1 MIYLMNKITNV
12 GIEFN
17 DNILR
22 DVEDKFL
29 NTVTGETYSKKEFVQ
44 TTKDEFINSLTPE
57 QKFKRIS
64 DARTRRMENQADY
77 IDYVDPELGTIMY
90 KNIVGN
96 KTIDPSPAITPV
108 PSFGSPTKPFPTDS
122 YIYES
127 KSDRIKR
134 LLNIGEEYQD
144 PDADI
149 ELPKSGLYF
158 ISGETGK
165 TILSVVLH
173 HDATEDEIPTNLEYW
188 NRYIYGKSD
197 LYPELA
203 NIDLTDPLCNIEY
216 GIVVQKMFNKSEV
229 GTEDKSTKIS
239 SILNKHST
247 ENIYDVQTISVIR
260 HYGQLLSEVSIDYL
274 KRVFKLDNDIQIT
287 NRTIRNRNL

>member
-1 MIYLMNKITNV
+1 MNKITGV

-17 DNILR
+17 DGILR

-29 NTVTGETYSKKEFVQ
+29 NTVTGETYSKKEFITVS
-44 TTKDEFINSLTPE
+44 KDEFINSLTPE

-96 KTIDPSPAITPV
+96 NTIDPSPAITPV
-108 PSFGSPTKPFPTDS
+108 PRFGTPTKPFPTDS

-127 KSDRIKR
+127 KSGRISR
-134 LLNIGEEYQD
+134 LLANEEYQD
-144 PDADI
+144 PDADA
-149 ELPKSGLYF
+149 ELPKAGLYYLDKN
-158 ISGETGK
+158 SGK

-173 HDATEDEIPTNLEYW
+173 HETTVDEIPSNLEYW
-188 NRYIYGKSD
+188 NRYIQGKYD
-197 LYPELA
+197 LYPDLA
-203 NIDLTDPLCNIEY
+203 NIDLTDPLCNVEY
-216 GIVVQKMFNKSEV
+216 GMIVQKMFNKSEV
-229 GTEDKSTKIS
+229 GTEDKSTRIS
-239 SILNKHST
+239 SILNKYST
-247 ENIYDVQTISVIR
+247 ENIYDVKTISVIT
-260 HYGQLLSEVSIDYL
+260 HYGDLLSESSIDYL

-287 NRTIRNRNL
+287 NRPMPTGDS